1 MAKRL
6 DKVVEGLQDTDPTTK
21 RLLTKLALLFER
33 GCPEFLE
40 YDPYKLAEVTAHKET
55 DDWFTFLSVKEIG
68 NWIDERLNITM
79 ETNYRKLMREMANK
93 PDLNTADINSA
104 KLLREVVKENKRV
117 DDSVKII
124 ITRIPPKNRK

>member
-1 MAKRL
+1 M
-6 DKVVEGLQDTDPTTK
+6 
-21 RLLTKLALLFER
+21 
-33 GCPEFLE
+33 
-40 YDPYKLAEVTAHKET
+40 
-55 DDWFTFLSVKEIG
+55 KEIG